1 MERLIFRLLPRLAMW
16 IRRPP
21 SPLKMLIIAITI
33 AAALAIAGIEKYVG
47 WPEALTVERLP
58 RNPVPH

>member
-21 SPLKMLIIAITI
+21 SPRRMLIIAVVV
-33 AAALAIAGIEKYVG
+33 AAALAIAGIERFVG
-47 WPEALTVERLP
+47 WPEALTVEKLP
-58 RNPVPH
+58 RNPVPQ

>member
-21 SPLKMLIIAITI
+21 SPRRMLIVAVVV
-33 AAALAIAGIEKYVG
+33 AAALAIAGIERYVG

-58 RNPVPH
+58 RNPVPQ

>member
-21 SPLKMLIIAITI
+21 SPRRMLIIAIVV
-33 AAALAIAGIEKYVG
+33 AAALAIAGIERYVG

-58 RNPVPH
+58 RNPVPQ

>member
-21 SPLKMLIIAITI
+21 SPRKMLIIAVVV

-47 WPEALTVERLP
+47 WPDALTVERLP
-58 RNPVPH
+58 RNPVPQ

>member
-16 IRRPP
+16 VRRPP
-21 SPLKMLIIAITI
+21 SPRRMLIIGIVL

-47 WPEALTVERLP
+47 WPDALTVERVP
-58 RNPVPH
+58 RGLVPR

>member
-21 SPLKMLIIAITI
+21 SPRRMLIIAIVVAT
-33 AAALAIAGIEKYVG
+33 ALAIAGIERYVG

-58 RNPVPH
+58 RNPVPQ

>member
-1 MERLIFRLLPRLAMW
+1 MERLIFRLLPRLAIW

-21 SPLKMLIIAITI
+21 SPQKLLLIAIVI
-33 AAALAIAGIEKYVG
+33 VAALAIAGIEKYVG

-58 RNPVPH
+58 RNPSLN

>member
-21 SPLKMLIIAITI
+21 SPRKMLIIAVVA

-47 WPEALTVERLP
+47 WPDALTVERLP
-58 RNPVPH
+58 RNPVPQ

>member
-21 SPLKMLIIAITI
+21 SPGRMLIIAITI
-33 AAALAIAGIEKYVG
+33 AVALAIAGIERYVG
-47 WPEALTVERLP
+47 WPDALTVERLP
-58 RNPVPH
+58 RNPVSQ

>member
-16 IRRPP
+16 VRRPP
-21 SPLKMLIIAITI
+21 SPRRMLIIAVVVV
-33 AAALAIAGIEKYVG
+33 AALAIAGIEKYVG

-58 RNPVPH
+58 RNPVPQ

>member
-1 MERLIFRLLPRLAMW
+1 MERFLRLLPRLAVW

-21 SPLKMLIIAITI
+21 SRRRLLILAITV

-47 WPEALTVERLP
+47 WPDSMRVERIP
-58 RNPVPH
+58 RVPAPQ

>member
-1 MERLIFRLLPRLAMW
+1 MERLIFRILPRLAMW

-21 SPLKMLIIAITI
+21 SPRRMLIIAVVV

-47 WPEALTVERLP
+47 WPDALTVERLP
-58 RNPVPH
+58 RNPVPQ

>member
-1 MERLIFRLLPRLAMW
+1 MERLFFRILPRLVIW

-21 SPLKMLIIAITI
+21 SPRRMLLIAVVV

-47 WPEALTVERLP
+47 WPDALTVERLP
-58 RNPVPH
+58 RNPVQP

>member
-1 MERLIFRLLPRLAMW
+1 MERLFFRILPRLAIW

-21 SPLKMLIIAITI
+21 SPRRMLLIAVVV
-33 AAALAIAGIEKYVG
+33 AAALVLVGIEKYVG

-58 RNPVPH
+58 RNPVQP

>member
-1 MERLIFRLLPRLAMW
+1 MERLFFRILPRLAIW

-21 SPLKMLIIAITI
+21 SPRRMLLIAVVV
-33 AAALAIAGIEKYVG
+33 AAALVIVGIEKYVG

-58 RNPVPH
+58 RNPVQP

>member
-16 IRRPP
+16 VRRPP
-21 SPLKMLIIAITI
+21 SPRRMLIIAVVV

-47 WPEALTVERLP
+47 WPEALTVEKLP